1 MMMNR
6 PLALACSSL
15 LAVAA
20 LSMTARAQPSDA
32 IHFSLDAES
41 SGPGKIQGTFRKD
54 RDDRHHNNWSTGF
67 LPSELTGLE
76 VSSFRAAGT
85 RPIHFAIIREAG
97 RLDCAG
103 NGGAGRAEGNCRF
116 TENATFTQMLV
127 SRGIGRPDNE
137 EAFALMAVNAR
148 HELIDALAAPRYP
161 TPKVDD
167 VVAMSALDADGDYIN
182 AMARAGYRPATI
194 HSLIEFKALD
204 ITPEWIAGFSRV
216 GYANLPGD
224 GLVQLRAL
232 HVTPEY
238 IAAFQQL
245 GYRNLPVNELVEL
258 KALNITPEFVRS
270 TVGRQ
275 AVMPPVHQLVEY
287 KIFGKRR

>member
-1 MMMNR
+1 MNR

-20 LSMTARAQPSDA
+20 LSVTARAQPSDA
-32 IHFSLDAES
+32 IRFSLDAES
-41 SGPGKIQGTFRKD
+41 GGPGKIQGTFRSN
-54 RDDRHHNNWSTGF
+54 RDGRHHNNWSTGF
-67 LPSELTGLE
+67 TPSELTGLE
-76 VSSFRAAGT
+76 VSSFRSAGS
-85 RPIHFAIIREAG
+85 RPIHFSIIREAG
-97 RLDCAG
+97 RLDCVG
-103 NGGAGRAEGNCRF
+103 NGGGGKADGDCRF
-116 TENATFTQMLV
+116 TEDAAFTQMLV

-148 HELIDALAAPRYP
+148 REMIDAIATAHYPMPKIDDVTALAALN
-161 TPKVDD
+161 VDG
-167 VVAMSALDADGDYIN
+167 AYISS
-182 AMARAGYRPATI
+182 MARAGYRPATI
-194 HSLIEFKALD
+194 HSLIEFKALE

-238 IAAFQQL
+238 IAGFQQL
-245 GYRNLPVNELVEL
+245 GYRNLPLNELVEL
-258 KALNITPEFVRS
+258 KALNITPDFVRS
-270 TVGRQ
+270 TVGQQ

-287 KIFGKRR
+287 KIFGKRH